1 MNRIEVLSAKRK
13 ELRPKK
19 SNAKQSLT
27 PKSKRVTTRY
37 IALRNGKGLTM
48 PVTVVGVGQPLVLVH
63 AFGMDAREFLPFVL
77 PLAGKYQIFL
87 PHLRGFG
94 LAKDN
99 PTTQHDFLDQYAQ
112 DVSTLIES
120 ICLRRGLDS
129 IPVAAISM
137 GAQVMW
143 SYFTRYGTDRVSRY
157 LNIDQT
163 PAIHNQDDWQGGLFG
178 ARQKEVFGMFEELL
192 DAGVDYAHVESFIDL
207 PHSLKR
213 HTTDVERM
221 FSLMSVGR
229 SRSEVFVKV
238 KTRKPDKKLAAYT
251 HDIWRQKMRCLQAY
265 LELPYDFR
273 DTAKNMD
280 IPVVNMIGG
289 RSKLYDLDW
298 QTKTTQMIPNATE
311 IIFPK
316 AGHAIP
322 LDEPIGF
329 YRALKNFVPAS

>member
-1 MNRIEVLSAKRK
+1 MNQVDALNIKRRATRSNTK
-13 ELRPKK
+13 RAIVPK
-19 SNAKQSLT
+19 T
-27 PKSKRVTTRY
+27 KRVTTRY
-37 IALRNGKGLTM
+37 IALPDGDGLTM

-94 LAKDN
+94 LAKGN
-99 PTTQHDFLDQYAQ
+99 NTTEFDFLGQYAQ
-112 DVSTLIES
+112 DVNALIES
-120 ICLRRGLDS
+120 ICFRRGVDS
-129 IPVAAISM
+129 IPVMAISM

-143 SYFTRYGTDRVSRY
+143 SYFTRYGSNRVSRY

-163 PAIHNQDDWQGGLFG
+163 PTVHNQDGWEGGLFG
-178 ARQKEVFGMFEELL
+178 GRQNEIFGLFGDLLEARKEHDHIEFFV
-192 DAGVDYAHVESFIDL
+192 DL
-207 PHSLKR
+207 PHALKR
-213 HTTDVERM
+213 KTIETERL

-229 SRSEVFVKV
+229 SRSEMFVKV
-238 KTRKPDKKLAAYT
+238 KTRQPDKKLATFT
-251 HDIWRQKMRCLQAY
+251 HYHWQQKMRCLQAY

-273 DTAKNMD
+273 ETAENLP

-289 RSKLYDLDW
+289 RSQLYGLDW

-311 IIFPK
+311 IVFPK

-329 YRALKNFVPAS
+329 YKAIKAFLPAS